1 MNNHGS
7 KTPIRSLQYPA
18 TVLAI
23 AGPSC
28 SGKSTLVHAL
38 EAHWGFHNVAT
49 LPIDAYYRDQS
60 HRPFE
65 KRLTCNFDSPDAID
79 WSLLTTHLQQI
90 RAGNTID
97 RPVYDY
103 ATHTRTSNHIILQ
116 PRPVL
121 IVEGIF
127 ALWSEDIRKLAA
139 IRAYIDLP
147 LEDCLARRIA
157 RDGRERART
166 EAQVREQ
173 FTRFVQPMAE
183 QFVIPTRKFADV
195 VVQGD
200 APVEDSARRI
210 LNFLGQRQAQT

>member
-7 KTPIRSLQYPA
+7 KTPIRSLHCPA

-38 EAHWGFHNVAT
+38 EAHWGLANVAT

-60 HRPFE
+60 HLPFE

-79 WSLLTTHLQQI
+79 WSLLTTHLQQLGAG
-90 RAGNTID
+90 RAIE
-97 RPVYDY
+97 RPIYDY

-127 ALWSEDIRKLAA
+127 ALWPEDIRTFAA
-139 IRAYIDLP
+139 TRVYIDLP
-147 LEDCLARRIA
+147 LDDCLARRIA

-166 EAQVREQ
+166 PGQVREQ

-183 QFVIPTRKFADV
+183 QFVIPAREFADV

-210 LNFLGQRQAQT
+210 LNLLGQRQAQT